1 MPEVLDQP
9 TTTEAPASTPTV
21 VPPINTPF
29 ADIDRLF
36 DEAATQNDTPTVTGQ
51 RPKEAPSPVP
61 KPQKADPNLDKGKTE
76 TPATEKPAEKT
87 AEKPKSGPAELRA
100 AYENSKAKL
109 KEYESKIKEY
119 EEKLKAPPP
128 PKDDPEKKELSERL
142 TKREQRLKELE
153 ETLRNKAFEESEEFK
168 TKFHKPFVDAYT
180 TARAKVSALTITDAE
195 GNSRRATPEDFD
207 AIARMTNDDEA
218 GEKAAELFGSKASI
232 VLYHRERVQELNMA
246 RHTAL
251 EEWKKNA
258 SEREIQEK
266 ELNAKR
272 QSEFKSLWE
281 KKNNEV
287 REKYKDWFS
296 EQEGDEEGNKLLKDG
311 YDIVDR
317 AYSDDANMTQEER
330 IDAHAAVR
338 NRAAGFG
345 RLAYRYVSLQK
356 ENAQLKKELEAFK
369 ASVPKPGDKDGQDV
383 SVESDDPFDAI
394 DKKIDAIAL
403 PS

>member
-1 MPEVLDQP
+1 MGAEFRAKF
-9 TTTEAPASTPTV
+9 E
-21 VPPINTPF
+21 N
-29 ADIDRLF
+29 
-36 DEAATQNDTPTVTGQ
+36 
-51 RPKEAPSPVP
+51 
-61 KPQKADPNLDKGKTE
+61 NL
-76 TPATEKPAEKT
+76 
-87 AEKPKSGPAELRA
+87 
-100 AYENSKAKL
+100 AKL
-109 KEYESKIKEY
+109 KEAELKIKEY
-119 EEKLKAPPP
+119 EEKLKTPPP
-128 PKDDPEKKELSERL
+128 PKEDPEKKELSERL

-153 ETLRNKAFEESEEFK
+153 ETIRNKAFEESEDFK
-168 TKFHKPFVDAYT
+168 TRFHKPFVDAYT
-180 TARAKVSALTITDAE
+180 TARAKVGALTITDSE

-218 GEKAAELFGSKASI
+218 GEKAFEMFGSKASI

-266 ELNAKR
+266 EIATKR

-296 EQEGDEEGNKLLKDG
+296 EQEGDDEGNKLLNDG
-311 YDIVDR
+311 YAIVDR
-317 AYSDDANMTQEER
+317 AYSDDANLTQDER
-330 IDAHAAVR
+330 IEAHAAVR

-356 ENAQLKKELEAFK
+356 ENAQLKKELDAFK
-369 ASVPKPGDKDGQDV
+369 ASTPKTGDKDGQKIDV
-383 SVESDDPFDAI
+383 LSDDPFDAI
-394 DKKIDAIAL
+394 DKRIDAMAM